1 MEGSYSSQS
10 SEYSSSY
17 STVSSPPHTP
27 PELALASPMLIL
39 PRTAPVARHLE
50 SPLRPQRLHIPPFPV
65 DLAKPTTEHAMFIH
79 HSPSE
84 YTAPAAGRPLWTCVP
99 LVHPIPRSAS
109 QPRSPLLDYP
119 SADGE
124 DAENVNEPYEI
135 EPPSCPPIMP
145 MPMPIE
151 PAPVL
156 ELDMRQQH
164 QQEYFYTSAREY
176 SSTGMYTTASPVSPQ
191 QQQLLSP
198 LELPGYIPHTFAQ
211 HAPYRVVTSEFR
223 VSHYPHYPH
232 SQYYSESDVSPED
245 YACHASTHS
254 Y

>member
-1 MEGSYSSQS
+1 
-10 SEYSSSY
+10 
-17 STVSSPPHTP
+17 
-27 PELALASPMLIL
+27 
-39 PRTAPVARHLE
+39 
-50 SPLRPQRLHIPPFPV
+50 
-65 DLAKPTTEHAMFIH
+65 MFIH

-124 DAENVNEPYEI
+124 DAENVNEPHEI
-135 EPPSCPPIMP
+135 EPPSCPPIMS

-164 QQEYFYTSAREY
+164 QQEYFYTSAGEY
-176 SSTGMYTTASPVSPQ
+176 SSTGMYTTASPVSPP

-198 LELPGYIPHTFAQ
+198 LELPVYMPHTFAQ
-211 HAPYRVVTSEFR
+211 HAPYRVVTSEVR
-223 VSHYPHYPH
+223 VSHYPH
-232 SQYYSESDVSPED
+232 SQYYSESDASPEG
-245 YACHASTHS
+245 YAYHAQTYS

>member
-1 MEGSYSSQS
+1 
-10 SEYSSSY
+10 
-17 STVSSPPHTP
+17 
-27 PELALASPMLIL
+27 
-39 PRTAPVARHLE
+39 
-50 SPLRPQRLHIPPFPV
+50 
-65 DLAKPTTEHAMFIH
+65 MFFH

-84 YTAPAAGRPLWTCVP
+84 YTAPAAGRPLWTCIP

-119 SADGE
+119 SADSE
-124 DAENVNEPYEI
+124 EAENVN

-156 ELDMRQQH
+156 ELDYMRQQY
-164 QQEYFYTSAREY
+164 QGYFDASAGKY
-176 SSTGMYTTASPVSPQ
+176 SSTGMYTMASPVSP

-198 LELPGYIPHTFAQ
+198 LELPMYMPHTFAQ
-211 HAPYRVVTSEFR
+211 HAPYRVVPSEVR
-223 VSHYPHYPH
+223 VSHYPH
-232 SQYYSESDVSPED
+232 SQYYSESDVSPEG
-245 YACHASTHS
+245 YAYHAQTHS